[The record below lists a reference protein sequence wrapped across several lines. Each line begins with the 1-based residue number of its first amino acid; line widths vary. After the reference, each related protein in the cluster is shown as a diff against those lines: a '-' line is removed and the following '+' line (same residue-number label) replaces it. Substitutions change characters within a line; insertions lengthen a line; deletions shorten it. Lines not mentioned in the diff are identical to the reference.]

1 MLAVYMLVCVIRR
14 GTVFLSLLYREDG
27 VFKPLRQRKSNEL
40 LAFSPL
46 KEFIKIM
53 KTYRANKVVER
64 IGAFLKGIENQN
76 TETVWKYMSQ
86 HFGLLHDPLPSLKVC
101 SKEFCK
107 TTSW

>member
-1 MLAVYMLVCVIRR
+1 M
-14 GTVFLSLLYREDG
+14 SPLYREDG

-53 KTYRANKVVER
+53 KPYRANKVVER
-64 IGAFLKGIENQN
+64 IGAFLKGIENQR

-86 HFGLLHDPLPSLKVC
+86 HFGDLPSLKVC